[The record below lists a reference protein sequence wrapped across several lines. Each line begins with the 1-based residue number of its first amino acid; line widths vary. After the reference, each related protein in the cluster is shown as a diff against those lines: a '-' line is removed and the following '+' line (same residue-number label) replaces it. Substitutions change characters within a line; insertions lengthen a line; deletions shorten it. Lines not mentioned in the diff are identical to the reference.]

1 MSAEA
6 GISSEHGA
14 SAPITPPAEGA
25 TSSTVSAGGAADVS
39 VHGTHVH
46 QRDDADEGGDS
57 RPSKQQRLLRICEHE
72 ENSHLTFFET
82 EELDELESY
91 DYGLDDVEDDSDEPQ
106 LSFPT
111 LSDDVLKLLTVP
123 FTTLEPNLSGEQL
136 LRLDLLADAVE
147 IERLKS
153 MKVLLPVETY
163 DCKGQTPKRLTTRMV
178 RTWRGKHIQGQHVW
192 LRRSRY
198 VAREFA
204 WLSPDRQDLFSPAS
218 SVLTVRLLP
227 TLYMKWKLSNYI
239 LCAIDIADAFLM
251 VEQKELTQV
260 GYLRRCCRSNNRVY
274 AGQSVAWTKEWISA
288 LA

>member
-1 MSAEA
+1 M
-6 GISSEHGA
+6 
-14 SAPITPPAEGA
+14 
-25 TSSTVSAGGAADVS
+25 
-39 VHGTHVH
+39 
-46 QRDDADEGGDS
+46 
-57 RPSKQQRLLRICEHE
+57 
-72 ENSHLTFFET
+72 
-82 EELDELESY
+82 
-91 DYGLDDVEDDSDEPQ
+91 
-106 LSFPT
+106 
-111 LSDDVLKLLTVP
+111 
-123 FTTLEPNLSGEQL
+123 
-136 LRLDLLADAVE
+136 E

-153 MKVLLPVETY
+153 MHVLLPVETY

-178 RTWRGKHIQGQHVW
+178 RTWRDKHIQGQHVW

-227 TLYMKWKLSNYI
+227 TLYMKWKFSNYI

-260 GYLRRCCRSNNRVY
+260 TCEDA
-274 AGQSVAWTKEWISA
+274 AGQTTEFMLEWISA

>member
-1 MSAEA
+1 M
-6 GISSEHGA
+6 
-14 SAPITPPAEGA
+14 
-25 TSSTVSAGGAADVS
+25 
-39 VHGTHVH
+39 
-46 QRDDADEGGDS
+46 
-57 RPSKQQRLLRICEHE
+57 RICAHE
-72 ENSHLTFFET
+72 EDSHLTFFET

-123 FTTLEPNLSGEQL
+123 FTTLEPNISGEQL

-178 RTWRGKHIQGQHVW
+178 RTWRGKHIQGQPVW

-204 WLSPDRQDLFSPAS
+204 WLSPDRQAKICFLQRVQSSQFVFSQH
-218 SVLTVRLLP
+218 
-227 TLYMKWKLSNYI
+227 YI
-239 LCAIDIADAFLM
+239 
-251 VEQKELTQV
+251 
-260 GYLRRCCRSNNRVY
+260 
-274 AGQSVAWTKEWISA
+274 
-288 LA
+288 